1 MKAPLDIHRI
11 VISRTDSI
19 GDVILTLPLCAWL
32 KSQFPN
38 CTVIFLGKSYTKP
51 VVDCYSAVDEFVDWQ
66 EIEALPS
73 AAKVAHIAALNADAI
88 VHVFPVKEIASLAKK
103 AKIPMRIGT
112 SHRGFHLLTCN
123 HRVNFT
129 RKRSELH
136 EAQLNFELLRPLGL
150 HEIPSLKLV
159 KEYGSLFNPVSVDL
173 PQEVNE
179 ILNASLKTVIL
190 HPKSQGSALEW
201 PLGRYMELAT
211 FLANSGT
218 TVFFTGTQQEGT
230 AFRAQIPSNALIH
243 DITGKLTLAQLIVL
257 VSKVNAV
264 VACSTGPLH
273 IAGVCGIRA
282 VGLYSPRKP
291 IHPGRWQPL
300 GKRVEV
306 IVHDAD
312 CPMCKKGKKCLC
324 VQEISVE
331 QVVAALTSPAK

>member
-1 MKAPLDIHRI
+1 MKMPLDIQRI
-11 VISRTDSI
+11 IISRTDSI
-19 GDVILTLPLCAWL
+19 GDVILTLPMCAWL
-32 KSQFPN
+32 KTRFPS
-38 CTVIFLGKSYTKP
+38 CTLIFLGKAYTKP

-73 AAKVAHIAALNADAI
+73 AAKVARLAELKADAI

-123 HRVNFT
+123 QRVNFT
-129 RKRSELH
+129 RKHSNLH

-150 HEIPSLKLV
+150 NDIPSLKDV
-159 KEYGSLFNPVSVDL
+159 KEYGSLFKPVSVDL
-173 PQEVNE
+173 PQEVNA
-179 ILNASLKTVIL
+179 LVNDSSKTVIL

-201 PLGRYMELAT
+201 PLERYMVLAS
-211 FLANSGT
+211 FLANEGT
-218 TVFFTGTQQEGT
+218 RVLFTGTQNEGDQ
-230 AFRAQIPSNALIH
+230 FRAFIPSHERIVDL
-243 DITGKLTLAQLIVL
+243 TGKLSLSEFIVL
-257 VSKVNAV
+257 ISKVDAL

-273 IAGVCGIRA
+273 IAGVLGTHT

-291 IHPGRWQPL
+291 IHPGRWQPI
-300 GKRVEV
+300 GKHINILVYNE
-306 IVHDAD
+306 D
-312 CPMCKKGKKCLC
+312 CPQCKKGKKCLC